1 MFYLWQEE
9 FDTKHPKMQ
18 VFSYNQEIKQYCNY
32 QDLKTAVQEAADLGA
47 YDHYFLLDDTRFHFF
62 RFDLYRDQQ
71 TPFTIDDYNELL
83 QQKINY
89 LKNETREEL
98 LFTTIDNIYVQ
109 GEPQKY
115 LLGAKG
121 QIFFRLCLIY
131 INRNTLLTFNDRYGD
146 VFEHKNLHIY
156 PESFKTI
163 SFLKRRLERDN
174 FYLLYIKE
182 SLCKIIQV
190 ENGFYKRI
198 ESINLG
204 ISFLMQ
210 MYRENQIVKYRYKSH
225 DEIDSNPLA
234 KSLVLEATSFYAQQI
249 CKWLQSMDLTQ
260 QDLFLVSPIIKNPYF
275 LDLFNKEYS
284 KSYGRYIVPFHS
296 SSKLQTFER
305 ERDPGDI
312 DLLIFLNTKV
322 LKTALLEKK

>member
-32 QDLKTAVQEAADLGA
+32 QDLKTAVQEAADLET

-174 FYLLYIKE
+174 FYLLYINE